1 MYIQCLFLTDPNKED
16 LIELD
21 IDTDVRQFTEQDK
34 VRFIFNIYIWDRHG
48 RDHMVVGFTTTCA
61 LSVYHP

>member
-48 RDHMVVGFTTTCA
+48 HDHMVVGFTTTCA
-61 LSVYHP
+61 LSAYHP

>member
-21 IDTDVRQFTEQDK
+21 IDTDISDLVTH
-34 VRFIFNIYIWDRHG
+34 VHTMFIFNR
-48 RDHMVVGFTTTCA
+48 
-61 LSVYHP
+61 S